1 VEADEHLRDTLLEQL
16 VEDVIRETE
25 RERALFAEFRGPQED

>member
-1 VEADEHLRDTLLEQL
+1 VILPQL

-25 RERALFAEFRGPQED
+25 RERALFAEFRGSQEG